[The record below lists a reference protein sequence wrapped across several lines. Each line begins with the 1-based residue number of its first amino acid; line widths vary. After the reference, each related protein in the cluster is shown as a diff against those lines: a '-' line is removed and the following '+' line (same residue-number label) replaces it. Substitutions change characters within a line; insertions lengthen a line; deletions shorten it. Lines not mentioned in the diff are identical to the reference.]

1 MMKLRD
7 NLYTIVGK
15 DIIEG
20 KQSFIIEL
28 NPSCAIYAAHFPGM
42 PITPGVCIIR
52 IVEELLEGVLG
63 YHLRLCAIK
72 NAKFLAVLKPDGQKV
87 LVIFSVIKEEGE
99 FISSQVIITDLK
111 NNVYARLSLQTIT
124 A

>member
-1 MMKLRD
+1 MKLRD

-20 KQSFIIEL
+20 KQSFIIVL
-28 NPSCAIYAAHFPGM
+28 KPSCAIYAAHFPEM

-52 IVEELLEGVLG
+52 IVEELLEEALG

-72 NAKFLAVLKPDGQKV
+72 NAKFLTVLKPDGQKI
-87 LVIFSVIKEEGE
+87 LVNYSVIKEEGE
-99 FISSQVIITDLK
+99 FTSSQVIITDLK
-111 NNVYARLSLQTIT
+111 NNVYARLSLQTII

>member
-1 MMKLRD
+1 MKLRD
-7 NLYTIVGK
+7 NLYTIVDK
-15 DIIEG
+15 EVIEC
-20 KQSFIIEL
+20 KQSFIIVL

-52 IVEELLEGVLG
+52 IVEELLEEVLG
-63 YHLRLCAIK
+63 YHLRLCTIK
-72 NAKFLAVLKPDGQKV
+72 NAKFLTVLKPDGQKV
-87 LVIFSVIKEEGE
+87 LVNYSVIKEEGE
-99 FISSQVIITDLK
+99 FISSQVTITDLN

>member
-1 MMKLRD
+1 MKLRD

-20 KQSFIIEL
+20 KQSFIIVL
-28 NPSCAIYAAHFPGM
+28 NPSCAIYAAHFPEM

-52 IVEELLEGVLG
+52 IVEELLEEALG

-72 NAKFLAVLKPDGQKV
+72 NAKFLTVLKPDGQKI
-87 LVIFSVIKEEGE
+87 LVNYSVIKEEGE
-99 FISSQVIITDLK
+99 FTSSQVIITDLK
-111 NNVYARLSLQTIT
+111 NNVYARLSLQTII